1 MMSPSCRAT
10 LNAAALAA
18 ALVPLPA
25 RGAAAEG
32 EAPQFLLIRRDHRVQ
47 QGELAEIDER
57 SLVIG
62 NRDRGW
68 STVDLAECVALVQEE
83 VRPGRPHEGVLWL
96 ADGQRFPGEALSGSR
111 AAAGVF
117 VWNHSTWLGRL
128 EVPLDRI
135 ASVVLVPGATL
146 PAPARGD
153 VLALANGD
161 RIEGFVESLGDP
173 VSIRVGEGAAA
184 QLLEVPLD
192 RVTALRVV
200 TPRGKPSGR
209 RLWLRDGTV
218 VDVVSVSVADDGVMR
233 LNGLPF
239 MGDSQPK
246 QLNLSALVAILFE
259 HRTLVPFTHLE
270 LLDRSAPP
278 SRYSVPEPEA
288 LDESAPLGLSRVAL
302 RGPLSVRYRL
312 PAAPVFF
319 TAEARLPESAR
330 AWADCDLVVRDD
342 DTEVLRVHLDA
353 AHPVAAVDV
362 ALSGATLQLQ
372 ITEGRNG
379 PIQDTVILH
388 RAMLLVE

>member
-1 MMSPSCRAT
+1 MRHPLRAILT
-10 LNAAALAA
+10 TAALAA
-18 ALVPLPA
+18 APLLAPA
-25 RGAAAEG
+25 AFAEG

-47 QGELAEIDER
+47 QVELAEIKER
-57 SLVIG
+57 SLVVG

-68 STVDLAECVALVQEE
+68 STVDLAECVALVHAEL
-83 VRPGRPHEGVLWL
+83 RPTRPHEGVLWL
-96 ADGQRFPGEALSGSR
+96 TDGQRFPGEALSGSR

-117 VWNHSTWLGRL
+117 VWNQSTWLGRL

-135 ASVVLVPGATL
+135 ASVVLVPGAAL

-161 RIEGFVESLGDP
+161 RIEGFIESLGDP
-173 VSIRVGEGAAA
+173 VEIRVGEGAEA
-184 QLLEVPLD
+184 QLLDVPLD

-200 TPRGKPSGR
+200 TPRRQPAGR

-218 VDVVSVSVADDGVMR
+218 VDVDRVRVADDGVVR
-233 LNGLPF
+233 LEGLPF
-239 MGDSQPK
+239 IGESQPK
-246 QLNLSALVAILFE
+246 QLNLSALVAILFD
-259 HRTLVPFTHLE
+259 HRTLVPFTSLE
-270 LLDRSAPP
+270 LLDRSAPAT
-278 SRYSVPEPEA
+278 RYAVPEPEA
-288 LDESAPLGLSRVAL
+288 LDESAPLGLARVAL

-312 PAAPVFF
+312 PAARVFF
-319 TAEARLPESAR
+319 TAEARLPETAR
-330 AWADCDLVVRDD
+330 AWSDCDLVVRDD

-362 ALSGATLQLQ
+362 ALTGATLQIQ